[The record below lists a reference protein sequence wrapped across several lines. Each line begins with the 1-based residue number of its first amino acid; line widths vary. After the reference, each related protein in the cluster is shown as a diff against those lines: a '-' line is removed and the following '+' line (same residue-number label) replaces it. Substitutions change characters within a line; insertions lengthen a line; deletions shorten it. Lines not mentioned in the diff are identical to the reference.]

1 MGSSFSQSGPV
12 TVKGTLRTLRILHI
26 AITASIALYA
36 VVLLV
41 ITQQP
46 SDTEHMS
53 LSDATGLAV
62 ALGIASLAV
71 LALIPFLR
79 KRIGPARDESAGA
92 RRSGSA
98 EGELSNAERTA
109 VGKLMSAELVSYAMG
124 ESVAVFGLVLGLIT
138 RQFVIFLPFA
148 ALALL
153 QLILLTPS
161 QALLDSVIAAATKGE
176 QAGD

>member
-12 TVKGTLRTLRILHI
+12 TMKGTMRTLRILHI
-26 AITASIALYA
+26 AITASIGLYA

-62 ALGIASLAV
+62 VLGVASLAV
-71 LALIPFLR
+71 LALIPFVR
-79 KRIGPARDESAGA
+79 KRIGPARDESAAA
-92 RRSGSA
+92 RRSAST
-98 EGELSNAERTA
+98 EGELSGAERTA
-109 VGKLMSAELVSYAMG
+109 IGKLMSAELVTYAMG

-138 RQFVIFLPFA
+138 YQFVIFLPFA
-148 ALALL
+148 GLALL

-161 QALLDSVIAAATKGE
+161 QALLDSVVAAAKKE
-176 QAGD
+176 DQAGD